1 MINKILVV
9 GGAGYIGSHI
19 VDLLCEKGFDV
30 TVFDNLTTGY
40 IENLNKKA
48 KFHKGDIL
56 NINSLEL
63 FLKNN
68 RFDGLI
74 HLAALKA
81 AGESMVESEIY
92 SRNNIIGSINL
103 ISASIKF
110 KIKKFIFSSTAA
122 VYGHPQY
129 DPIDE
134 NHPTEPINHYGYT
147 KLCVENYLSWMASQG
162 DIKYIALRYFNA
174 AGYSMKDN
182 LIKYKE
188 KKPQNLLPI
197 VMEVANRTRKSLE
210 IFGDNYSTTD
220 GTCIRDYINVVDLA
234 DAHLKSLDYLD
245 KIQSQSC
252 SINLSTGV
260 GHSVLDVVKVSESIT
275 KRRIPY
281 IISDRRE
288 GDSEK
293 LISTNHSAKKKLNWY
308 PENSGLE
315 QIIESMWYHYKD

>member
-56 NINSLEL
+56 NINSLES

-293 LISTNHSAKKKLNWY
+293 LISTYHSAKKKIKLVSRELWVRAN
-308 PENSGLE
+308 NRKHVVSL
-315 QIIESMWYHYKD
+315 